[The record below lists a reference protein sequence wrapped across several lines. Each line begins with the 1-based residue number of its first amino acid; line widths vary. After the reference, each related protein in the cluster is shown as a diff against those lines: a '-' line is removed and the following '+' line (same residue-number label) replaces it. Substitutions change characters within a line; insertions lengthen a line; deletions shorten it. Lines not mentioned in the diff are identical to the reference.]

1 MHLSDPQKKK
11 LVNGLL
17 KASGYSK
24 LALISDPNLY
34 KIENNSSNESV
45 ENV

>member
-1 MHLSDPQKKK
+1 
-11 LVNGLL
+11 
-17 KASGYSK
+17 